1 MAQGVDTVARAI
13 LEGDGLTSV
22 ALDLKQHRIV
32 NSILCSLNAGYKRD
46 PGVDIQ
52 GLPERGLPLQHY
64 VTRGPVP
71 AQALRWRDGS
81 RAVSPPDRFA
91 N

>member
-1 MAQGVDTVARAI
+1 MAQSVDAITLAI
-13 LEGDGLTSV
+13 LEGNGLISV

-32 NSILCSLNAGYKRD
+32 NPVLCSLNAGYKRD

-64 VTRGPVP
+64 VTRGPIP
-71 AQALRWRDGS
+71 AQALCLCYSDYTHAC
-81 RAVSPPDRFA
+81 AVT
-91 N
+91 

>member
-1 MAQGVDTVARAI
+1 MAQGVDAITLAI
-13 LEGDGLTSV
+13 LEGNGLISV

-52 GLPERGLPLQHY
+52 GLPERGLPLEY
-64 VTRGPVP
+64 DVLPGAVP
-71 AQALRWRDGS
+71 A
-81 RAVSPPDRFA
+81 
-91 N
+91 